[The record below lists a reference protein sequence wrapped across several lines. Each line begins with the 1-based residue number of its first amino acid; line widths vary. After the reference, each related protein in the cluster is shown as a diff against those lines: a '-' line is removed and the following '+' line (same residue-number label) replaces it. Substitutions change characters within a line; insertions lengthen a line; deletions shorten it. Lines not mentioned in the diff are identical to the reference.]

1 MTRLQITSPL
11 PVGIAELPMTLD
23 AAKIHA
29 RVEDN
34 DENTLITCMIE
45 SATELIEYGT
55 QKKFVERQ
63 FRLHFDQAEIE
74 GKELICLEQFD
85 SGLVVDA
92 FTLFDDTEPTAN
104 ETAVPAEDFLLLDN
118 RVQLRGDFPNVSLR
132 KFKSAKIE
140 YTVQSAPR
148 TKLLAE
154 TLGLIVAHW
163 WLNRETVSIDTQNM
177 KNLPL
182 SIITLIQSMRVPSA

>member
-11 PVGIAELPMTLD
+11 PVGIAGMPMTLAD
-23 AAKIHA
+23 AKIHA

-34 DENTLITCMIE
+34 DEDAFITSLIE

-63 FRLHFDQAEIE
+63 FRLHFDQREIE

-85 SGLVVDA
+85 SGLVIDA
-92 FTLFDDTEPTAN
+92 FTIFDDTEPTAN
-104 ETAVPAEDFLLLDN
+104 ETAVPAADFLLLDN
-118 RVQLRGDFPNVSLR
+118 RMQLRGDFPNVSLR
-132 KFKSAKIE
+132 KFKAAKIE

-148 TKLLAE
+148 TKTLAE

-163 WLNRETVSIDTQNM
+163 WLNRETVSIDTTNM
-177 KNLPL
+177 RNLPL